1 MSTSGAGVRE
11 GQAVSRV
18 NEGSLFPACPG
29 SREETRRRRR
39 RARAYGEIGWGRSG
53 HRWRSDRC
61 RPVRSDFGCTL
72 SRPCE
77 EGVFCISAG
86 KAELDLVLTL
96 DILTRARR
104 EAAAAERRRWCKPR
118 LPARGIGRQGQ
129 FDPLSAVDGAKGAP
143 SALTPWT
150 RKPITGAHHN
160 DDAGE

>member
-104 EAAAAERRRWCKPR
+104 EAAAAERRRRCNR
-118 LPARGIGRQGQ
+118 AFLRAG
-129 FDPLSAVDGAKGAP
+129 LVDKVNLILCP
-143 SALTPWT
+143 PWT
-150 RKPITGAHHN
+150 ARRVHRAP
-160 DDAGE
+160 